1 LQAFSA
7 EPYESQEEYKSLFE
21 QAPDAVVVIDELNN
35 VVFWNPKAEAVF
47 GWPAQE
53 AIGNPISDL
62 IIPPNYRHAHNTGMQ
77 RYLVTRESNVL
88 NRTIEVP
95 AINKEGLE
103 FMIALT
109 IAQTKLNGK
118 ASFIAFIRDITREY
132 KDREALALKT
142 HQLEQSNSNLE
153 EFAYAAS
160 HDLKEPIRKI
170 KFFSERLKFSLK
182 DQLNEDQV
190 SIFNR
195 IDSAALRMG
204 SLVDDLLTYSQV
216 AFDDQAFENV
226 DLNKLMQVVLEDME
240 LEIEEKKA
248 EVLVDDLFVIKGH
261 FRQLQQAFQNLISNA
276 VKYSKP
282 GIKPQIAVTC
292 SIIEKHA
299 GLSFQSVDPQ
309 KPYYCLS
316 IIDNGIGF
324 NEEDAERIFNVFT
337 RLHGNAEYKGSG
349 IGLSIVRKVIEN
361 HNGYITASG
370 VVGEGAVFKIYFP
383 AT

>member
-1 LQAFSA
+1 MQAFSC
-7 EPYESQEEYKSLFE
+7 ESYESQEEYKSLFE

-35 VVFWNPKAEAVF
+35 VVFWNPKAEAIF
-47 GWPAQE
+47 GWPAHE
-53 AIGNPISDL
+53 AVGNPISDL
-62 IIPPNYRHAHNTGMQ
+62 IIPANYRHAHNAGMQ

-95 AINKEGLE
+95 AINKEGRE

-118 ASFIAFIRDITREY
+118 ASFIAFIRDVTQEY
-132 KDREALALKT
+132 KGREALALKT
-142 HQLEQSNSNLE
+142 QQLEQSNRNLE

-195 IDSAALRMG
+195 IDSAARRMG

-216 AFDDQAFENV
+216 AFDEQAFENV
-226 DLNKLMQVVLEDME
+226 DLNQLMQVVLEDLE
-240 LEIEEKKA
+240 LEIEEKEA

-261 FRQLQQAFQNLISNA
+261 FRQLQQAFQNLINNA
-276 VKYSKP
+276 LKYSKP
-282 GIKPQIAVTC
+282 GIKPQIAVKC

-299 GLSFQSVDPQ
+299 GSGLQGVDPQ

-349 IGLSIVRKVIEN
+349 IGLSIVRKVIEK

-370 VVGEGAVFKIYFP
+370 VVGEGAVFKIYIP
-383 AT
+383 AS